1 MGSTTRSTL
10 VRSAALL
17 ALTCLALLAFLGG
30 FAQARTYD
38 AEELEFLRLINTYR
52 AQNGLPTLQASD
64 AASEAAARHSQDMGR
79 YGFFSHTTV
88 KSSYFPAGSS
98 PWDRLR
104 LTGYPTGGHM
114 GENIA
119 AGQRTAQQVFADW
132 RGSPGHNKNML
143 DPEFRVIGIARR
155 VVSGSSYG
163 VYWTTDFGSIVDSSA
178 NTPVSAAG
186 APFTDVTRDD
196 PELWDAAVYVKRTG
210 LFEGYPSGALGCW
223 DSMTRRHVA
232 LVLTR
237 AGLGSRPDW
246 EADYRRATRGEVMR
260 AFPGLSWD
268 SGREDEPVLR
278 SQMVRLL
285 YRAR

>member
-1 MGSTTRSTL
+1 MQAAR
-10 VRSAALL
+10 RSALL
-17 ALTCLALLAFLGG
+17 TTLICLLLLSLLGG
-30 FAQARTYD
+30 IAQARSYD
-38 AEELEFLRLINTYR
+38 AEELEFLRLINNYR
-52 AQNGLPTLQASD
+52 VQNGLSTLQASD
-64 AASEAAARHSQDMGR
+64 TAAEAAARHSLDMAR
-79 YGFFSHTTV
+79 YGFFDHATA

-119 AGQRTAQQVFADW
+119 AGQRTAQVVFADW
-132 RGSPGHNKNML
+132 RGSPGHNRNML

-178 NTPVSAAG
+178 NTPVAA
-186 APFTDVTRDD
+186 ASSPFTDVTRDD
-196 PELWDAAVYVKRTG
+196 PELWAAAVYVKHAG

-223 DSMTRRHVA
+223 EAMTRRHVA
-232 LVLTR
+232 LVLKR

-246 EADYRRATRGEVMR
+246 ESDFRESTRGEVMR
-260 AFPGLSWD
+260 AFPGLTWD
-268 SGREDEPVLR
+268 SGREDEPILR
-278 SQMVRLL
+278 SQLVRLL

>member
-1 MGSTTRSTL
+1 MQVARRSVL
-10 VRSAALL
+10 VVI
-17 ALTCLALLAFLGG
+17 LTCFVLLVSLSGL
-30 FAQARTYD
+30 AQARTYD
-38 AEELEFLRLINTYR
+38 AEELEFLRLINGHR
-52 AQNGLPTLQASD
+52 AQNGLVALQASD
-64 AASEAAARHSQDMGR
+64 TAAEAAARHSLDMGR
-79 YGFFSHTTV
+79 YSFFDHTTV
-88 KSSYFPAGSS
+88 KSSYFPVGSS

-114 GENIA
+114 GENLA
-119 AGQRTAQQVFADW
+119 AGQRTAQQMFADW
-132 RGSPGHNKNML
+132 RDSPGHNRNML

-163 VYWTTDFGSIVDSSA
+163 VYWTTDFGSVVDASA
-178 NTPVSAAG
+178 NTPAAAAG

-196 PELWDAAVYVKRTG
+196 PELWDAAVYVKRTR

-223 DSMTRRHVA
+223 DAMTRRHVA
-232 LVLTR
+232 LVLKR

-246 EADYRRATRGEVMR
+246 ESDYRTATRGEVMR
-260 AFPGLSWD
+260 AFPGLTWD

-278 SQMVRLL
+278 SQVVRLL

>member
-1 MGSTTRSTL
+1 MQAARRSTL
-10 VRSAALL
+10 LTALVFIL
-17 ALTCLALLAFLGG
+17 LLAFFGG
-30 FAQARTYD
+30 LAQARTYD
-38 AEELEFLRLINTYR
+38 AEELEFLRLINNYR
-52 AQNGLPTLQASD
+52 AQNGLATLEASD
-64 AASEAAARHSQDMGR
+64 AAAEAAARHALDMAK
-79 YGFFSHTTV
+79 YGFFSHTTK

-104 LTGYPTGGHM
+104 LSGYPTGGRM

-119 AGQRTAQQVFADW
+119 AGQRTAEHVFADW
-132 RGSPGHNKNML
+132 RASAGHNKNML
-143 DPEFRVIGIARR
+143 DPDFRVIGIARR
-155 VVSGSSYG
+155 VVSGSAYG
-163 VYWTTDFGSIVDSSA
+163 VYWVTDFGSLVDSSA

-223 DSMTRRHVA
+223 DAMTRRHVA
-232 LVLTR
+232 LVLKR
-237 AGLGSRPDW
+237 AGLGARPDW
-246 EADYRRATRGEVMR
+246 ESDYRRATRGDVMR
-260 AFPGLSWD
+260 AFPGLTWD